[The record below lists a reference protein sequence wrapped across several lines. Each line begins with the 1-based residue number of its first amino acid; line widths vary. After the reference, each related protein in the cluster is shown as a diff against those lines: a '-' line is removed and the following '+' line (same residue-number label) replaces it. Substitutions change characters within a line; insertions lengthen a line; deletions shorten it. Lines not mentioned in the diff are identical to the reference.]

1 MFRTSVE
8 RIINLLIKQ
17 HAILCQWEHCRSG
30 IMWREAFERRWRWE
44 KILLAA
50 FITDKIFTWIYGGV
64 RIFFPNHFWW
74 FSLIFIKWKS
84 LATGVT
90 PDIFETSRIFQR
102 FFVYFFIFFQKSTTN
117 LADLTLGTS
126 KDILVVSHSLTPH
139 LFQICLIPSSFF
151 NTYL

>member
-50 FITDKIFTWIYGGV
+50 FKDKIFTWIYGGV
-64 RIFFPNHFWW
+64 ESFPESF
-74 FSLIFIKWKS
+74 
-84 LATGVT
+84 
-90 PDIFETSRIFQR
+90 
-102 FFVYFFIFFQKSTTN
+102 
-117 LADLTLGTS
+117 
-126 KDILVVSHSLTPH
+126 LVVLLNFYQVEKSGDRRDTWYLRNESNFPKILCLFLH
-139 LFQICLIPSSFF
+139 LFSKKYYKPCWP
-151 NTYL
+151 NTWDFKRHSGCVP

>member
-1 MFRTSVE
+1 VSVRTLQVRDYVE
-8 RIINLLIKQ
+8 RSFWKKVKVGENSFSSFQRENIYLNLR
-17 HAILCQWEHCRSG
+17 RSSN
-30 IMWREAFERRWRWE
+30 
-44 KILLAA
+44 L
-50 FITDKIFTWIYGGV
+50 
-64 RIFFPNHFWW
+64 FPNHFWW

-84 LATGVT
+84 LATDVT
-90 PDIFETSRIFQR
+90 PDIFEMSRIFQR